1 VRRPSLSLTLAAAA
15 LTLAACSSSGG
26 STADSVTPTASP
38 TSSPTSSSASPS
50 PAGTAIEVTV
60 AGKTVTPAPSTIS
73 ASPGEQ
79 ISLTLTSD
87 RGGEMHVH
95 PADPELETEIAPGT
109 KTYTFTVTEQPG
121 VYEVELHDPDLL
133 LFEIKVQ

>member
-1 VRRPSLSLTLAAAA
+1 MRRPSLVLTLAAAA

-26 STADSVTPTASP
+26 STAASVTPTGSA
-38 TSSPTSSSASPS
+38 ASPS
-50 PAGTAIEVTV
+50 SAGTAIEVTV